1 MLEPFYGRTLAI
13 QSSKRPTIH
22 QTFHFWNYLFNKI
35 DDMKDKLRRSRLQWK
50 RELAESLDLMSE
62 KMKEYYT
69 YTGGPGVYVDS
80 VILSPNMKRK
90 FFEDE
95 NWESTFADRYVN
107 ESHERF
113 RERYSDLHLDSS
125 STEKAAH
132 AKPSPGKGV
141 KHK

>member
-1 MLEPFYGRTLAI
+1 
-13 QSSKRPTIH
+13 
-22 QTFHFWNYLFNKI
+22 
-35 DDMKDKLRRSRLQWK
+35 MKDKLRRSRLQWK